1 MARYKVVKPKDK
13 KYELM
18 KKRQRLRITVDIIYF
33 VLLIIGVVICG
44 TNQSDNIFIG
54 WAFIVMGIL
63 SLPLTAFNIYIEIKG
78 WRPIRWYN
86 LPEYRHHA
94 VKEITDNDACDDRFL
109 GVFAII
115 LLILFTVGV
124 TIGGIIKLT
133 NIPY

>member
-63 SLPLTAFNIYIEIKG
+63 SVPLTVFHIYIEIKG
-78 WRPIRWYN
+78 WRPLRWYN
-86 LPEYRHHA
+86 DPEYSRYA
-94 VKEITDNDACDDRFL
+94 VKEITDTDACEDRFL
-109 GVFAII
+109 GVLEII
-115 LLILFTVGV
+115 LLFLFTVGITV
-124 TIGGIIKLT
+124 GGIIKLL